1 MWFIEKDD
9 LEMSYRRGYERGAIE
24 TFHAVEQCLDAKT
37 RGIVRDWIEKDIHGW
52 RLKAMLAHPPTW
64 RLSSLNIPNQA

>member
-1 MWFIEKDD
+1 
-9 LEMSYRRGYERGAIE
+9 
-24 TFHAVEQCLDAKT
+24 VEQCLDPKT

-64 RLSSLNIPNQA
+64 RLAGLNIRNQA